1 MKLLKKINFL
11 ISGLCILL
19 ALSTSSC
26 FTVKYSTSGASISPD
41 MKTASIGFFQNRA
54 PIVRATLGQ
63 QFTDL
68 LRQKI
73 QQNTSLT
80 VITEG
85 GDASFEGEITGYGT
99 TPQSLQA
106 NDVAAQNRLTITVRV
121 KFVNSTDPKFS
132 FDTSFSR
139 YLDYSSNQ
147 TLEAVEGEL
156 APKILDNL
164 VEDIFNKAFAN
175 W

>member
-1 MKLLKKINFL
+1 MIRKISFK
-11 ISGLCILL
+11 IILANIVLTMAL
-19 ALSTSSC
+19 ALTSC
-26 FTVKYSTSGASISPD
+26 FTVKYSSSGASISPD

-54 PIVRATLGQ
+54 PIVRAMLGQ
-63 QFTDL
+63 QFTDM
-68 LRQKI
+68 LRENI

-80 VITEG
+80 VITDG

-99 TPQSLQA
+99 SPQSLQA

-121 KFVNSTDPKFS
+121 KFVNSIDPKLS
-132 FDTSFSR
+132 YDTSFSR
-139 YLDYSSNQ
+139 YLDYPSGQS
-147 TLEAVEGEL
+147 LEAAEGEL
-156 APKILDNL
+156 VPKILEKL